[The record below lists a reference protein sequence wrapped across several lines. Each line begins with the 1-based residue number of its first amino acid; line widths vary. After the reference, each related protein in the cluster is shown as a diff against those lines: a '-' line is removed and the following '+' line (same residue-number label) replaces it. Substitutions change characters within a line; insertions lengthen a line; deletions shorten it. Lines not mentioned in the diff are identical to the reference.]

1 VNGSRRSRGF
11 EVVAFPTAAPLPP
24 PLCLHSLAG
33 FLGSKLMEDVG
44 CSADLVAEVDCG
56 KIQITAKMG

>member
-1 VNGSRRSRGF
+1 MNLQKRNYTS
-11 EVVAFPTAAPLPP
+11 
-24 PLCLHSLAG
+24 G

-44 CSADLVAEVDCG
+44 CLADLVAEVDCG

>member
-1 VNGSRRSRGF
+1 L
-11 EVVAFPTAAPLPP
+11 AAAPLPLS
-24 PLCLHSLAG
+24 LCLHSLAG

-44 CSADLVAEVDCG
+44 CLADLVAEVDCG